1 MIDGSEERKRQL
13 PLKLTK
19 FQSFGQL
26 PQIGCP
32 ANNLSVPSIHHSL
45 SRSRDCELQ
54 RAFSIRKCANAFKR
68 VHGGPY
74 KCFDTFLVADL
85 FFNDFSR
92 LFFFWR
98 ESISIKTDSRNLSQ
112 RITAKFFTG
121 RDILQKV
128 GSSLALNSQQI
139 FMTPVKF
146 FFFHITN

>member
-54 RAFSIRKCANAFKR
+54 GPFRSGNARTLSNEFTGDPISVSIHFQLR
-68 VHGGPY
+68 
-74 KCFDTFLVADL
+74 TSSSTIFLV
-85 FFNDFSR
+85 S
-92 LFFFWR
+92 FFWR

-128 GSSLALNSQQI
+128 GSSLALN
-139 FMTPVKF
+139 
-146 FFFHITN
+146 